1 MPDFLLLFF
10 FSESDVV
17 DQFVTHVRVL
27 KARTHRR
34 TNTRYDAPGTACR
47 VVVPFCAL
55 GVSAL
60 ATRMGRVRTPI
71 SAHATHEVI
80 TFVF

>member
-10 FSESDVV
+10 FSERDVV

-34 TNTRYDAPGTACR
+34 TNIRYDAPGAACR

-60 ATRMGRVRTPI
+60 ATRMGHVRTPI
-71 SAHATHEVI
+71 SAHATHEAI